1 MSAWRLVRLV
11 VVSIVVTMSVMAVV
25 TLEPVARAAAGDGAV
40 LKAGGYMGSETCGAC
55 HPSNYRHEQ
64 RILHGKRLLA
74 LEGQKRGW
82 NCEGCHGPAKAH
94 AEDPINGPKMAKLG
108 ELTPSQFTGVCLGC
122 HQKKLR
128 KHEWD
133 RGEHA
138 AAGLHCLECH
148 DLSKGMGPKR
158 LIKEEPELCLGCH
171 RGKRPEF
178 SLNSHH
184 PVVREGRI
192 QCTDCHNQHGQMALP
207 AGDSQQVRR
216 ECAECHT
223 QQRGPYVFEHGTMS
237 GGLSDGCLDCHRPHG
252 SPNRDLL
259 RLTGRGL
266 CLTCHP
272 DKITHHAGPDCIS
285 CHEGFHGSNSSPI
298 LLSP

>member
-1 MSAWRLVRLV
+1 LK
-11 VVSIVVTMSVMAVV
+11 
-25 TLEPVARAAAGDGAV
+25 AAG
-40 LKAGGYMGSETCGAC
+40 YIGSETCGAC
-55 HPSNYRHEQ
+55 HPANLRHEQ
-64 RILHGKRLLA
+64 SILHGKRLLA
-74 LEGQKRGW
+74 LERQKKNW

-94 AEDPINGPKMAKLG
+94 AEDPINGPKMPKLG
-108 ELTPSQFTGVCLGC
+108 ELSPAKFTNVCLGC

-138 AAGLHCLECH
+138 AAGLHCLQCH
-148 DLSKGMGPKR
+148 DLAKGKGPTR
-158 LIKEEPELCLGCH
+158 LVKDEPDLCLSCH
-171 RGKRPEF
+171 RGKTPEF

-184 PVVREGRI
+184 PVVREGRM
-192 QCTDCHNQHGQMALP
+192 QCSDCHNQHKQMALP
-207 AGDSQQVRR
+207 VGDSQNIRR
-216 ECAECHT
+216 KCAECHT

-237 GGLSDGCLDCHRPHG
+237 GGLSDGCMDCHRAHG
-252 SPNRDLL
+252 SPTRDLL

-272 DKITHHAGPDCIS
+272 DKITHRPGPDCIS